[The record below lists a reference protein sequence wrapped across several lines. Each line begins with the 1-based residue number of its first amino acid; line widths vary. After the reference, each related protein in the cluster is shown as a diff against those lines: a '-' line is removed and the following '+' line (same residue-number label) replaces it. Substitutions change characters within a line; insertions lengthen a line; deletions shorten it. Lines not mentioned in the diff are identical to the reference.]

1 MVHGNDIAKPND
13 ELYCM
18 CSFKGK
24 GVCGTRLAALPP
36 RGKSCL

>member
-18 CSFKGK
+18 YPFKGK
-24 GVCGTRLAALPP
+24 GVCGTHLAALPP